1 MSSESRYDEY
11 IIKCLDAIVNMDS
24 YDEDIIFG
32 EFENLV
38 KPIQKEIRDKKV
50 PYSLPLRVM
59 KLVESQIIL
68 NPDISEQRRIF
79 IMSCFSHFN
88 EYLLDILK
96 KKVEKASQNESFQDL
111 LPSLNSDIQLQTLY
125 NRAYEDSIQQEKLT
139 REFLE
144 LLETY
149 KKHDFELI
157 EKYKQR
163 HVYPTI
169 VKKWIEEDTPMNQV
183 DGGGRRKSK
192 KNRHYKK
199 YKSKSKYKHKKFTK
213 KIGNK
218 GLKKIKKYKK

>member
-11 IIKCLDAIVNMDS
+11 ITKCLHDIVNMDS

-38 KPIQKEIRDKKV
+38 KPIQKEIREIRDKKV

-59 KLVESQIIL
+59 KLVESQVIL
-68 NPDISEQRRIF
+68 NPDINEQRRIF

-88 EYLLDILK
+88 EHLLDTLK

-111 LPSLNSDIQLQTLY
+111 IASLNSDIQLQTLY
-125 NRAYEDSIQQEKLT
+125 NRAYEDSIQQKKLT
-139 REFLE
+139 HEFLE

-169 VKKWIEEDTPMNQV
+169 VKKWLEEDTPMNQV

-199 YKSKSKYKHKKFTK
+199 HKSKYKYKFTK
-213 KIGNK
+213 KFRNK
-218 GLKKIKKYKK
+218 TSKKIKKYKK

>member
-1 MSSESRYDEY
+1 MSSESCYDEY
-11 IIKCLDAIVNMDS
+11 LKKYLDVVVNMDS
-24 YDEDIIFG
+24 YDEDIIFS

-38 KPIQKEIRDKKV
+38 KHIQKEIRDKKI

-59 KLVESQIIL
+59 KLLESQVIL

-88 EYLLDILK
+88 EYLLDTLK
-96 KKVEKASQNESFQDL
+96 KKVKNASQNVLFHDL

-125 NRAYEDSIQQEKLT
+125 NRAYEDSIQQKKLT
-139 REFLE
+139 HEFLE

-163 HVYPTI
+163 HVYPTM
-169 VKKWIEEDTPMNQV
+169 VKNWIEADTPMNQV
-183 DGGGRRKSK
+183 DGGGRKKSK
-192 KNRHYKK
+192 KNIHYKK
-199 YKSKSKYKHKKFTK
+199 YKSKLKSNYKHRSTK
-213 KIGNK
+213 KLRKRSKNV
-218 GLKKIKKYKK
+218 KKI